1 MAENER
7 VVIIGAG
14 PYALSTAAF
23 LRRAGVE
30 PRVFGEVMGF
40 WNAMPR
46 GMYLRSARKASSIA
60 DPERALRLD
69 GYEASI
75 GRKLTVPTTLEDFIE
90 YGRWFRDQIGVE
102 VDSRRVTRVANGTGF
117 RVTTD
122 DGEEVQAAHVV
133 VAVGIEPFS
142 WRPEMFDGLRLVA
155 RQPHL
160 GASFVRRV
168 RREVRAR
175 GRGGPERARGGR
187 LPEGAGVVR
196 RGDRPSLRSALSPRR
211 GCLAERRPDEQAP
224 LSRVGG
230 RATGRQSADGPAVDL
245 PRAAEDD
252 GRAARLP
259 GDPPC
264 RIRAARGAP
273 RGDRDHDEPPSR
285 RARDQPV
292 RRWRSSSTTA
302 PSASSTTS
310 SSRPAIA
317 SISAATRSSTRS
329 SARRSASQGSSP
341 KLSSSFSSSVPGLY
355 FVGAPAAASLGPGMR
370 FVSHTGFAA
379 KAITSNV
386 LRD

>member
-1 MAENER
+1 MTENER

-60 DPERALRLD
+60 DPERVLRLD

-142 WRPEMFDGLRLVA
+142 WRPEMFAGFDSSLVSHTSEHRSYDA
-155 RQPHL
+155 L
-160 GASFVRRV
+160 AGKSVLV
-168 RREVRAR
+168 V
-175 GRGGPERARGGR
+175 
-187 LPEGAGVVR
+187 GAGQSALEAAVFLKELGSSVEVIVR
-196 RGDRPSLRSALSPRR
+196 RSALRFLR
-211 GCLAERRPDEQAP
+211 GEGVSQSEGLMSKLLYPEWAVGPPVVNLLMGQPSIYRVLPKTMAEPLAYRAIRPAGSARLEELLEGIAITTSRHPTGARSAGSQMAVELDDGSERVVDHVILATGYRID
-224 LSRVGG
+224 LSRYAFLDPEL
-230 RATGRQSADGPAVDL
+230 RSKI
-245 PRAAEDD
+245 
-252 GRAARLP
+252 RL
-259 GDPPC
+259 
-264 RIRAARGAP
+264 
-273 RGDRDHDEPPSR
+273 
-285 RARDQPV
+285 
-292 RRWRSSSTTA
+292 
-302 PSASSTTS
+302 
-310 SSRPAIA
+310 
-317 SISAATRSSTRS
+317 
-329 SARRSASQGSSP
+329 QGSSP
-341 KLSSSFSSSVPGLY
+341 KLASSFSSSVPRLY